1 MSTLVY
7 GCTQEPQQFQHCTLK
22 HSSLIIVS
30 WFWSCPSTGLKG
42 EHEYKVA
49 IFCDSVI
56 FLISLGLLI
65 LVSVEEKGEAYGLQA
80 LTTVF

>member
-1 MSTLVY
+1 M
-7 GCTQEPQQFQHCTLK
+7 
-22 HSSLIIVS
+22 
-30 WFWSCPSTGLKG
+30 GLKG
-42 EHEYKVA
+42 EHKYKVA
-49 IFCDSVI
+49 I